1 MKRQGRSQ
9 VTAQLLVLFL
19 NRTRVD
25 TDSMKES
32 IGVASKQLSVMLD
45 RLMKKGLIK
54 RVEKGVY
61 TLNMKRRAA

>member
-25 TDSMKES
+25 TDSMKELV
-32 IGVASKQLSVMLD
+32 GVGSKQLSVMLD

-61 TLNMKRRAA
+61 TLKTKGR

>member
-9 VTAQLLVLFL
+9 VIAQLVVLFL
-19 NRTRVD
+19 NRSRVD
-25 TDSMKES
+25 TELMKEEL
-32 IGVASKQLSVMLD
+32 GVGSKQLSVMLD

-61 TLNMKRRAA
+61 TLRTKGR